1 MSIVRQL
8 LYPTKNNILNPLS
21 VIVKLFIFSYY
32 DKNSKLSIINNKIII
47 QENSYLQ
54 STYRTINGDT
64 KNDINILFFPILY
77 ACQKYIYNNEKKNIF
92 EKIFNETLFSLDKLN
107 ETYKGD
113 EIINNIN
120 NLKNIITSFIEID
133 EIKINVINSNNSTE
147 IYEIKKNIYSHL
159 DKIWNE
165 NRINIL
171 FSYVEEILNS
181 KTKELEK
188 ILINSLSIFMDFID
202 SLTLDLLK
210 NLNP

>member
-77 ACQKYIYNNEKKNIF
+77 ACQKYIDNNEKKNIF
-92 EKIFNETLFSLDKLN
+92 EKIFNESLFSLDKLN

-165 NRINIL
+165 NRITIL

>member
-77 ACQKYIYNNEKKNIF
+77 ACQKYIHNNEKKNIF
-92 EKIFNETLFSLDKLN
+92 EKIFNESLFSLDKLN

-133 EIKINVINSNNSTE
+133 ETKINVINSNNSTE

-165 NRINIL
+165 NRITIL

-188 ILINSLSIFMDFID
+188 ILINSLSMFMDFID
-202 SLTLDLLK
+202 TLTLDLLK

>member
-77 ACQKYIYNNEKKNIF
+77 ACQKYIDNNEKKNIF
-92 EKIFNETLFSLDKLN
+92 EKIFNESLFSLDKLN

-165 NRINIL
+165 NRITIL

-188 ILINSLSIFMDFID
+188 ILINSLSMFMDFID

>member
-77 ACQKYIYNNEKKNIF
+77 ACQKYIHNNEKKNIF
-92 EKIFNETLFSLDKLN
+92 EKIFNESLFSLDKLN

-165 NRINIL
+165 NRITIL